1 MNNNDNHNDDHN
13 ESVDTIWDYP
23 HNTPLSIDEINEV
36 TAEIRFSYPVFYSS
50 EWIISI
56 IDCCLNG

>member
-1 MNNNDNHNDDHN
+1 MMNNNGNHNDDHN

-36 TAEIRFSYPVFYSS
+36 TAEIRFS
-50 EWIISI
+50 
-56 IDCCLNG
+56 